1 MYNKITNS
9 EKRFSNH
16 HPHKKEQNYERR
28 RAYPYPAAHAADA
41 VVLLE
46 KSDPT
51 THFPPSSAIVS
62 MRAIT
67 SSRTAVL

>member
-9 EKRFSNH
+9 ENVFQIINPTKRSKIMN
-16 HPHKKEQNYERR
+16 KEELIRTL
-28 RAYPYPAAHAADA
+28 AAHAAT
-41 VVLLE
+41 LSSCLK
-46 KSDPT
+46 KSGPT

-62 MRAIT
+62 MQAIT

>member
-1 MYNKITNS
+1 MNEEELIRTLPRMRLTLSSCLK
-9 EKRFSNH
+9 
-16 HPHKKEQNYERR
+16 
-28 RAYPYPAAHAADA
+28 
-41 VVLLE
+41 

-51 THFPPSSAIVS
+51 PHFPPSSAIVS

>member
-1 MYNKITNS
+1 MNKEELIRTL
-9 EKRFSNH
+9 
-16 HPHKKEQNYERR
+16 
-28 RAYPYPAAHAADA
+28 AAHAADA

-46 KSDPT
+46 KIWLT

-67 SSRTAVL
+67 SSRTAVR